1 MSSLNHRSVKIIV
14 GAIIIVLIG
23 IGLVVLL
30 KRPRPATQPSTQQSN
45 QSSTPSQTTS
55 PPPQVAPTT
64 NPLFGIPCKDNPK
77 PVFTH
82 DLTDPTLVDHI
93 QIYGLGEIFPRF
105 RSFIWINQSKTK
117 KVPIYAPIDSD
128 LVEAVYKNSKGA
140 LDFDVHMMVSCQIWY
155 LVNHI
160 TDPVDKI
167 RAALPSTPATN
178 TMDPPAISPAIHFAS
193 GELLGYTSGTP
204 LPHNWDFGVFDLTH
218 ANQFVNQ
225 ARYDQDKLGK
235 FQTAICPLDL
245 FPESQKATYYGL
257 IGETKPVANA
267 KCGPISPDKAGTI
280 SGSWFE
286 TKDLAPDHQLHFKL
300 MIGIYTDGAI
310 RISGEDFQPTIEIPA
325 SNSSFLDPTS
335 VTDRHCYAAGGKS
348 VDFKVVSDQEI
359 HTKTS
364 SSCPATFPSSGYTT
378 YWR

>member
-1 MSSLNHRSVKIIV
+1 MLV
-14 GAIIIVLIG
+14 A
-23 IGLVVLL
+23 LVVIGTVAVL
-30 KRPRPATQPSTQQSN
+30 KRSRPHDQPTNQQTSEQPSTIQN
-45 QSSTPSQTTS
+45 NTPQKQ
-55 PPPQVAPTT
+55 PVATT
-64 NPLFGIPCKDNPK
+64 NPLFGIPCKDDPK

-82 DLTDPTLVDHI
+82 DLTDPTFVDHI

-105 RSFIWINQSKTK
+105 RSFIWINQAKAN

-140 LDFDVHMMVSCQIWY
+140 LDFDIHLMVSCQIWY

-167 RAALPSTPATN
+167 RSALPSIPATS
-178 TMDPPAISPAIHFAS
+178 TMDPPKISPSIHFTS

-225 ARYDQDKLGK
+225 ARYDQDKFGK

-245 FPESQKATYYGL
+245 FPESQKTTYYGL
-257 IGETKPVANA
+257 IGETKPVANG
-267 KCGPISPDKAGTI
+267 KCGPISPDKAGTL

-286 TKDLAPDHQLHFKL
+286 TKDPAPDHSLHFKL
-300 MIGIYTDGAI
+300 MIGQYVDDII
-310 RISGEDFQPTIEIPA
+310 RITGEDFQPTIEIPA
-325 SNSSFLDPTS
+325 SNSSFLDPLV
-335 VTDRHCYAAGGKS
+335 VTDRHCYLANGHS
-348 VDFKVVSDQEI
+348 VDFKVVSDQEMQV
-359 HTKTS
+359 KTG
-364 SSCPATFPSSGYTT
+364 SSCPSTFPSSDFKT